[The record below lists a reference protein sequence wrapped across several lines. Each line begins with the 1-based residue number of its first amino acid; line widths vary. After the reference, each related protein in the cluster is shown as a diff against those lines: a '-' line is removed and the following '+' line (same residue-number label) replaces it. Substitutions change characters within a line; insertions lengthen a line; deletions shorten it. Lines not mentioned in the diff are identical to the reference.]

1 MLRAVCQNTLPFHS
15 HRKITARFDGG
26 SLTSDAGWLLFGS
39 VDRQHRLCEGF
50 SSCISESRDQ
60 RYIRHDLLKLIR
72 QRVLQIVAG
81 YEDCNDADTLRSDPM
96 LKTVCD
102 QLPESDPDLATQPTF
117 SRLENSVTRKDLM
130 RLSQWLLGRY
140 VRSLKKRRP
149 GKIILDLDSTD
160 DHTHGQQEFSF
171 YHGYY
176 RSHILHPLLI
186 FDADTG
192 DLVCAVLRPGNKGA
206 ASHIVPILKRV
217 VEAIRQGVGTDVEI
231 EIRADSGFAT
241 PRLYEFCEAEE
252 NQLQYVIG
260 LSRNPR
266 LQRVVEPLL
275 DSTRERFLELEEKQR
290 QFDEFLYRA
299 NSWDRSRRVIVK
311 VEVDQRGI
319 NRRFV
324 VTNRDDLC
332 SQSLYDHYT
341 NRGQTENFI
350 KAFKNHLSMDRLSC
364 HRFLANQFRLL
375 LHALAY
381 QMFVRL
387 RDYLHG
393 TPWLRVGNRSLDR
406 RNRNLTSSCPQD
418 RGPDPTNHS
427 THLGP
432 SFLSLSRTTPLPP
445 RLESSQLQLA
455 SPSSPKNRFRYSPR
469 PRSLNQ
475 GPFPPPELPGFLSN
489 TGLSATLTSQTWS
502 SRTVCWDITHPTQ
515 SEIHSPTTS
524 NASPTDILRKS
535 ACHTCPLSS

>member
-1 MLRAVCQNTLPFHS
+1 MSKTVCQNTLPFHS
-15 HRKITARFDGG
+15 HRNITARFDGG

-39 VDRQHRLCEGF
+39 LDRQHRLCEGF

-117 SRLENSVTRKDLM
+117 SRLENSVTKKDLM
-130 RLSQWLLGRY
+130 RLSRWLLGRY

-149 GKIILDLDSTD
+149 SKIILDLDSTD

-176 RSHILHPLLI
+176 RNHILHPLLI

-217 VEAIRQGVGTDVEI
+217 VEAIRQAVGTDVEI

-241 PRLYEFCEAEE
+241 PRLYEFCECEE
-252 NQLQYVIG
+252 NKLQYVIG

-299 NSWDRSRRVIVK
+299 HSWDRSRRVIVK

-393 TPWLRVGNRSLDR
+393 TPLAHA
-406 RNRNLTSSCPQD
+406 RNRNLTSSGPQD
-418 RGPDPTNHS
+418 WGPDPTNHS

-445 RLESSQLQLA
+445 RLESPELQLA
-455 SPSSPKNRFRYSPR
+455 FPSSPEKPLPTLIQAQICLKFTPQTTQTPRQPISFANPPVTTARFRV
-469 PRSLNQ
+469 
-475 GPFPPPELPGFLSN
+475 GPLLEPFFNSGLRFLHNPG
-489 TGLSATLTSQTWS
+489 
-502 SRTVCWDITHPTQ
+502 
-515 SEIHSPTTS
+515 
-524 NASPTDILRKS
+524 
-535 ACHTCPLSS
+535 

>member
-1 MLRAVCQNTLPFHS
+1 MLKAVCQNTLLFHS

-39 VDRQHRLCEGF
+39 LDRQHRLCEGF
-50 SSCISESRDQ
+50 SSCISESRDR
-60 RYIRHDLLKLIR
+60 RYVRHDLLKLIR

-117 SRLENSVTRKDLM
+117 SRLENSVTKKDLM
-130 RLSQWLLGRY
+130 RLSRWLLGCY

-149 GKIILDLDSTD
+149 SKIILDLDSTD

-176 RSHILHPLLI
+176 RNHILHPLLI

-192 DLVCAVLRPGNKGA
+192 DLVCVVLRPGNKGA

-241 PRLYEFCEAEE
+241 PRLYEFCEGEE

-275 DSTRERFLELEEKQR
+275 DSTRLQFVELEEKQR

-299 NSWDRSRRVIVK
+299 KSWDRSRRVIVK

-393 TPWLRVGNRSLDR
+393 TPWHKLEIETLRR
-406 RNRNLTSSCPQD
+406 RVLKIGARIRQTTRRIWVHLSSAFPEQ
-418 RGPDPTNHS
+418 PLF
-427 THLGP
+427 HLV
-432 SFLSLSRTTPLPP
+432 LSRLN
-445 RLESSQLQLA
+445 SS
-455 SPSSPKNRFRYSPR
+455 
-469 PRSLNQ
+469 
-475 GPFPPPELPGFLSN
+475 
-489 TGLSATLTSQTWS
+489 
-502 SRTVCWDITHPTQ
+502 
-515 SEIHSPTTS
+515 
-524 NASPTDILRKS
+524 
-535 ACHTCPLSS
+535 

>member
-1 MLRAVCQNTLPFHS
+1 MLKAVCQNTLLFHS

-39 VDRQHRLCEGF
+39 LDRQHRLCEGF
-50 SSCISESRDQ
+50 SSCISESRDR
-60 RYIRHDLLKLIR
+60 RYVRHDLLKLIR

-117 SRLENSVTRKDLM
+117 SRLENSVTKKDLM
-130 RLSQWLLGRY
+130 RLSQWLQF
-140 VRSLKKRRP
+140 V
-149 GKIILDLDSTD
+149 
-160 DHTHGQQEFSF
+160 
-171 YHGYY
+171 
-176 RSHILHPLLI
+176 
-186 FDADTG
+186 
-192 DLVCAVLRPGNKGA
+192 
-206 ASHIVPILKRV
+206 
-217 VEAIRQGVGTDVEI
+217 
-231 EIRADSGFAT
+231 
-241 PRLYEFCEAEE
+241 
-252 NQLQYVIG
+252 
-260 LSRNPR
+260 
-266 LQRVVEPLL
+266 
-275 DSTRERFLELEEKQR
+275 ELEEKQR

-299 NSWDRSRRVIVK
+299 KSWDRSRRVIVK

-393 TPWLRVGNRSLDR
+393 TPWHKLEIETLRR
-406 RNRNLTSSCPQD
+406 RVLKIGARIRQTTRRIWVHLSSAFPEQ
-418 RGPDPTNHS
+418 PLF
-427 THLGP
+427 HLV
-432 SFLSLSRTTPLPP
+432 LSRLN
-445 RLESSQLQLA
+445 SS
-455 SPSSPKNRFRYSPR
+455 
-469 PRSLNQ
+469 
-475 GPFPPPELPGFLSN
+475 
-489 TGLSATLTSQTWS
+489 
-502 SRTVCWDITHPTQ
+502 
-515 SEIHSPTTS
+515 
-524 NASPTDILRKS
+524 
-535 ACHTCPLSS
+535 

>member
-1 MLRAVCQNTLPFHS
+1 
-15 HRKITARFDGG
+15 
-26 SLTSDAGWLLFGS
+26 
-39 VDRQHRLCEGF
+39 
-50 SSCISESRDQ
+50 
-60 RYIRHDLLKLIR
+60 
-72 QRVLQIVAG
+72 
-81 YEDCNDADTLRSDPM
+81 M

-117 SRLENSVTRKDLM
+117 SRLENSVTKKDLM
-130 RLSQWLLGRY
+130 RLSRWLLGRY

-149 GKIILDLDSTD
+149 SKIILDLDSTD

-176 RSHILHPLLI
+176 RNHILHPLLI

-217 VEAIRQGVGTDVEI
+217 VEAIRQAVGTDVEI

-241 PRLYEFCEAEE
+241 PRLYEFCECEE

-275 DSTRERFLELEEKQR
+275 DSTREKVRLSWRKNSVSLTSFFIEPT
-290 QFDEFLYRA
+290 
-299 NSWDRSRRVIVK
+299 SWDQSRRVIVK

-364 HRFLANQFRLL
+364 HRFPGQSVSTPPACTGLPDVPF
-375 LHALAY
+375 
-381 QMFVRL
+381 RL

-393 TPWLRVGNRSLDR
+393 TPWHKA
-406 RNRNLTSSCPQD
+406 RNRNLTSSGPQD
-418 RGPDPTNHS
+418 WGPDPTNHS

-445 RLESSQLQLA
+445 RLESPQLQLA
-455 SPSSPKNRFRYSPR
+455 FPSSPEKP
-469 PRSLNQ
+469 
-475 GPFPPPELPGFLSN
+475 LP
-489 TGLSATLTSQTWS
+489 TLIQAQI
-502 SRTVCWDITHPTQ
+502 CLK
-515 SEIHSPTTS
+515 IHSPNHS
-524 NASPTDILRKS
+524 DASPTHILRKS
-535 ACHTCPLSS
+535 ACHTCPLPSWATSRVVFQHRTTVLA

>member
-1 MLRAVCQNTLPFHS
+1 MSKTVCQNTLPFHS
-15 HRKITARFDGG
+15 HRNITARFDGG

-39 VDRQHRLCEGF
+39 LDRQHRLCEGF

-117 SRLENSVTRKDLM
+117 SRLENSVTKKDLM
-130 RLSQWLLGRY
+130 RLSRWLLGRY

-149 GKIILDLDSTD
+149 SKIILDLDSTD

-176 RSHILHPLLI
+176 RNHILHPLLI

-217 VEAIRQGVGTDVEI
+217 VEAIRQAVGTDVEI

-241 PRLYEFCEAEE
+241 PRLYEFCECEE
-252 NQLQYVIG
+252 NKLQYVIG

-299 NSWDRSRRVIVK
+299 HSWDRSRRVIVK

-350 KAFKNHLSMDRLSC
+350 KAFTESSEHGPTQLSSIPGQSVSTPPACTGLPDVRSPARLSS
-364 HRFLANQFRLL
+364 RNPLAQ
-375 LHALAY
+375 A
-381 QMFVRL
+381 
-387 RDYLHG
+387 
-393 TPWLRVGNRSLDR
+393 
-406 RNRNLTSSCPQD
+406 RNRNLTSSDPQD
-418 RGPDPTNHS
+418 WGPDPTNHS

-445 RLESSQLQLA
+445 RLESPQLQLA
-455 SPSSPKNRFRYSPR
+455 FPSSPEKPLPTLIQAQICLKFTPQTTQTPRQPIFFANPPVTPARFRV
-469 PRSLNQ
+469 
-475 GPFPPPELPGFLSN
+475 GPLLESFFNTELRFLHNPGWRY
-489 TGLSATLTSQTWS
+489 GG
-502 SRTVCWDITHPTQ
+502 
-515 SEIHSPTTS
+515 
-524 NASPTDILRKS
+524 
-535 ACHTCPLSS
+535 

>member
-1 MLRAVCQNTLPFHS
+1 MLKAVCQNTLPFHS

-39 VDRQHRLCEGF
+39 LDRQHRLCEGF
-50 SSCISESRDQ
+50 SSCIAESRDR
-60 RYIRHDLLKLIR
+60 RYVRHDLLKLIR

-117 SRLENSVTRKDLM
+117 SRLENSVTKKDLM
-130 RLSQWLLGRY
+130 RLSRWLLGRY

-149 GKIILDLDSTD
+149 AKIILDLDSTD

-176 RSHILHPLLI
+176 RNHILHPLLI

-217 VEAIRQGVGTDVEI
+217 VEAIRQAVGTDVEI

-241 PRLYEFCEAEE
+241 PRLYEFCECEE
-252 NQLQYVIG
+252 NKLQYVIG

-275 DSTRERFLELEEKQR
+275 DSTRLRFVELEEKQR

-299 NSWDRSRRVIVK
+299 HSWDRSRRVIVK

-393 TPWLRVGNRSLDR
+393 TPWHKLEIETLRRRVLKIGARIRQTTRRIWVHLSSAFPEQPLFSLR
-406 RNRNLTSSCPQD
+406 R
-418 RGPDPTNHS
+418 
-427 THLGP
+427 
-432 SFLSLSRTTPLPP
+432 
-445 RLESSQLQLA
+445 
-455 SPSSPKNRFRYSPR
+455 PSSPEKP
-469 PRSLNQ
+469 
-475 GPFPPPELPGFLSN
+475 LP
-489 TGLSATLTSQTWS
+489 TLIQAQICLKFTPQT
-502 SRTVCWDITHPTQ
+502 TQ
-515 SEIHSPTTS
+515 
-524 NASPTDILRKS
+524 NASPTHILRKS
-535 ACHTCPLSS
+535 ACHTCPLPSWATSRVVFQHRTTVLA

>member
-1 MLRAVCQNTLPFHS
+1 MLKAVCQNTLLFHS

-39 VDRQHRLCEGF
+39 LDRQHRLCEGF
-50 SSCISESRDQ
+50 SSCIAESRDR
-60 RYIRHDLLKLIR
+60 RYVRHDLLKLIR

-81 YEDCNDADTLRSDPM
+81 YEDCNDADTLRSDPR

-117 SRLENSVTRKDLM
+117 SRLENSVTKKDLM
-130 RLSQWLLGRY
+130 RLSRWLLGRY

-176 RSHILHPLLI
+176 RNHILHPLLI
-186 FDADTG
+186 FDAATG

-206 ASHIVPILKRV
+206 ASHIVPVLKRV
-217 VEAIRQGVGTDVEI
+217 VEAIRQAVGPGVEI

-241 PRLYEFCEAEE
+241 PRLYEFCECEE
-252 NQLQYVIG
+252 NKLQYVIG

-275 DSTRERFLELEEKQR
+275 DSTRLRFLELEEKQR
-290 QFDEFLYRA
+290 RFDEFLYRA
-299 NSWDRSRRVIVK
+299 HSWDRSRRVIVK

-324 VTNRDDLC
+324 LTNRDDLC

-341 NRGQTENFI
+341 DRGQTENFI
-350 KAFKNHLSMDRLSC
+350 KAFKNHLMDRLSNQFRLATQIETLRRRVLTTIGARIRQTTRRIF
-364 HRFLANQFRLL
+364 HLSSVSRTTPLSPRVASIPVSLLANQFRLL

-393 TPWLRVGNRSLDR
+393 TPWHKLEIETLRR
-406 RNRNLTSSCPQD
+406 RVLKIGARIRQTTRRIWVHLSSAFPEQ
-418 RGPDPTNHS
+418 PLF
-427 THLGP
+427 HLV
-432 SFLSLSRTTPLPP
+432 LSRLN
-445 RLESSQLQLA
+445 SS
-455 SPSSPKNRFRYSPR
+455 
-469 PRSLNQ
+469 
-475 GPFPPPELPGFLSN
+475 
-489 TGLSATLTSQTWS
+489 
-502 SRTVCWDITHPTQ
+502 
-515 SEIHSPTTS
+515 
-524 NASPTDILRKS
+524 
-535 ACHTCPLSS
+535 

>member
-1 MLRAVCQNTLPFHS
+1 MISCQRA
-15 HRKITARFDGG
+15 I
-26 SLTSDAGWLLFGS
+26 
-39 VDRQHRLCEGF
+39 
-50 SSCISESRDQ
+50 
-60 RYIRHDLLKLIR
+60 
-72 QRVLQIVAG
+72 
-81 YEDCNDADTLRSDPM
+81 
-96 LKTVCD
+96 
-102 QLPESDPDLATQPTF
+102 PDLATQPTF
-117 SRLENSVTRKDLM
+117 SRLENSVTKKDLM
-130 RLSQWLLGRY
+130 RLSRWLLGRY

-149 GKIILDLDSTD
+149 SKIILDLDSTD

-176 RSHILHPLLI
+176 RNHILHPLLI

-217 VEAIRQGVGTDVEI
+217 VEAIRQAVGPGVEI

-241 PRLYEFCEAEE
+241 PRLYEFCECEE
-252 NQLQYVIG
+252 NKLQYVIG

-275 DSTRERFLELEEKQR
+275 DSTRLRFLELEEKQR

-299 NSWDRSRRVIVK
+299 HSWDRSRRVIVK

-393 TPWLRVGNRSLDR
+393 TPWHKLEIETLRR
-406 RNRNLTSSCPQD
+406 RVLKIGARIRQT
-418 RGPDPTNHS
+418 TS

-432 SFLSLSRTTPLPP
+432 SFLSLPRTTPLPP
-445 RLESSQLQLA
+445 RLESPELQLA
-455 SPSSPKNRFRYSPR
+455 FPSSPEKPL
-469 PRSLNQ
+469 PTPHP
-475 GPFPPPELPGFLSN
+475 GPDL
-489 TGLSATLTSQTWS
+489 
-502 SRTVCWDITHPTQ
+502 
-515 SEIHSPTTS
+515 SEIHSPNHS
-524 NASPTDILRKS
+524 NALANPYSSQIRLSHLPASELGHFSSRFCNTELRFL
-535 ACHTCPLSS
+535 HNPG

>member
-1 MLRAVCQNTLPFHS
+1 MRQPATDRKHAITLLNNPP
-15 HRKITARFDGG
+15 
-26 SLTSDAGWLLFGS
+26 GS
-39 VDRQHRLCEGF
+39 VSSSRPRRARYDERVKQVLVTLWTTANRICAKRLVPF
-50 SSCISESRDQ
+50 
-60 RYIRHDLLKLIR
+60 
-72 QRVLQIVAG
+72 
-81 YEDCNDADTLRSDPM
+81 
-96 LKTVCD
+96 
-102 QLPESDPDLATQPTF
+102 LPE
-117 SRLENSVTRKDLM
+117 LM

-217 VEAIRQGVGTDVEI
+217 VEAIDKEWGRMSRLRFGPT
-231 EIRADSGFAT
+231 AAL

-393 TPWLRVGNRSLDR
+393 TPWHKLEIETLRR
-406 RNRNLTSSCPQD
+406 RVLKIGARIRQTTRRIWVHLSSAFPEQPLFHLVLSRLNSAPRKTASD
-418 RGPDPTNHS
+418 THPGPD
-427 THLGP
+427 L
-432 SFLSLSRTTPLPP
+432 
-445 RLESSQLQLA
+445 
-455 SPSSPKNRFRYSPR
+455 
-469 PRSLNQ
+469 
-475 GPFPPPELPGFLSN
+475 
-489 TGLSATLTSQTWS
+489 
-502 SRTVCWDITHPTQ
+502 

>member
-1 MLRAVCQNTLPFHS
+1 MTPIRCARIRCSRQSVISCQRAIP
-15 HRKITARFDGG
+15 I
-26 SLTSDAGWLLFGS
+26 W
-39 VDRQHRLCEGF
+39 
-50 SSCISESRDQ
+50 
-60 RYIRHDLLKLIR
+60 
-72 QRVLQIVAG
+72 
-81 YEDCNDADTLRSDPM
+81 P
-96 LKTVCD
+96 
-102 QLPESDPDLATQPTF
+102 TQPTF
-117 SRLENSVTRKDLM
+117 SRLENSVTKKDLM
-130 RLSQWLLGRY
+130 RLSRWLLRRY
-140 VRSLKKRRP
+140 VHSLKKRRP
-149 GKIILDLDSTD
+149 SKIILDLDSTD

-176 RSHILHPLLI
+176 RNHILHPLLI

-217 VEAIRQGVGTDVEI
+217 VEAIRQAVGTDVEI

-241 PRLYEFCEAEE
+241 PRLYEFCECEE
-252 NQLQYVIG
+252 NKLQYVIG

-275 DSTRERFLELEEKQR
+275 DSTRLRFLELEEKQR

-299 NSWDRSRRVIVK
+299 HSWDRSRRVIVK

-393 TPWLRVGNRSLDR
+393 TPWHKLEIETLRR
-406 RNRNLTSSCPQD
+406 RVLKIGARIRQTT
-418 RGPDPTNHS
+418 RR
-427 THLGP
+427 HLGP

-445 RLESSQLQLA
+445 RLESPELQLA
-455 SPSSPKNRFRYSPR
+455 SPSSPEKP
-469 PRSLNQ
+469 
-475 GPFPPPELPGFLSN
+475 LP
-489 TGLSATLTSQTWS
+489 TLIQAQICLKFT
-502 SRTVCWDITHPTQ
+502 P
-515 SEIHSPTTS
+515 PTTS
-524 NASPTDILRKS
+524 TASPTDTLRKS
-535 ACHTCPLSS
+535 GCHTCTHPIWATSQGFFQHRTTVLA

>member
-1 MLRAVCQNTLPFHS
+1 MLKAVCQNTLPFHS
-15 HRKITARFDGG
+15 RRNITARFDGG

-39 VDRQHRLCEGF
+39 LDRQHRLCEGF
-50 SSCISESRDQ
+50 SCCISESRDQ

-117 SRLENSVTRKDLM
+117 SRLENSVTKKDLM
-130 RLSQWLLGRY
+130 RLSRWLLGRY

-149 GKIILDLDSTD
+149 AKIILDLDSTD

-176 RSHILHPLLI
+176 RNHILHPLLI

-217 VEAIRQGVGTDVEI
+217 VEAIRQGVGRDVEI

-241 PRLYEFCEAEE
+241 PRLYEFCECEE
-252 NQLQYVIG
+252 NKLQYVIG

-275 DSTRERFLELEEKQR
+275 DSTRERFVELEEKQR
-290 QFDEFLYRA
+290 QFDEFLYQA
-299 NSWDRSRRVIVK
+299 KSWDRSRRIIVK

-341 NRGQTENFI
+341 N
-350 KAFKNHLSMDRLSC
+350 
-364 HRFLANQFRLL
+364 
-375 LHALAY
+375 
-381 QMFVRL
+381 
-387 RDYLHG
+387 
-393 TPWLRVGNRSLDR
+393 
-406 RNRNLTSSCPQD
+406 
-418 RGPDPTNHS
+418 
-427 THLGP
+427 
-432 SFLSLSRTTPLPP
+432 
-445 RLESSQLQLA
+445 
-455 SPSSPKNRFRYSPR
+455 
-469 PRSLNQ
+469 
-475 GPFPPPELPGFLSN
+475 
-489 TGLSATLTSQTWS
+489 
-502 SRTVCWDITHPTQ
+502 
-515 SEIHSPTTS
+515 
-524 NASPTDILRKS
+524 
-535 ACHTCPLSS
+535 

>member
-1 MLRAVCQNTLPFHS
+1 M
-15 HRKITARFDGG
+15 
-26 SLTSDAGWLLFGS
+26 
-39 VDRQHRLCEGF
+39 
-50 SSCISESRDQ
+50 
-60 RYIRHDLLKLIR
+60 
-72 QRVLQIVAG
+72 
-81 YEDCNDADTLRSDPM
+81 
-96 LKTVCD
+96 
-102 QLPESDPDLATQPTF
+102 
-117 SRLENSVTRKDLM
+117 
-130 RLSQWLLGRY
+130 
-140 VRSLKKRRP
+140 
-149 GKIILDLDSTD
+149 
-160 DHTHGQQEFSF
+160 
-171 YHGYY
+171 
-176 RSHILHPLLI
+176 
-186 FDADTG
+186 
-192 DLVCAVLRPGNKGA
+192 CAVLRPGNKGA

-341 NRGQTENFI
+341 NRGQTENL
-350 KAFKNHLSMDRLSC
+350 HQGLQESSEHGPTQLSSIPGQSVSTPSACPGLPDVRAPARLSA
-364 HRFLANQFRLL
+364 RDPLAQ
-375 LHALAY
+375 A
-381 QMFVRL
+381 
-387 RDYLHG
+387 
-393 TPWLRVGNRSLDR
+393 

-469 PRSLNQ
+469 PRS
-475 GPFPPPELPGFLSN
+475 
-489 TGLSATLTSQTWS
+489 
-502 SRTVCWDITHPTQ
+502 V
-515 SEIHSPTTS
+515 
-524 NASPTDILRKS
+524 
-535 ACHTCPLSS
+535 

>member
-1 MLRAVCQNTLPFHS
+1 MLKAVCQNTLLFHS

-39 VDRQHRLCEGF
+39 LDRQHRLCEGF
-50 SSCISESRDQ
+50 SSCISESRDR
-60 RYIRHDLLKLIR
+60 RYVRHDLLKLIR

-117 SRLENSVTRKDLM
+117 SRLENSVTKKDLM

-149 GKIILDLDSTD
+149 SKIILDLDSTD

-176 RSHILHPLLI
+176 RNHILHPLLI

-192 DLVCAVLRPGNKGA
+192 DLVCVVLRPGNKGA

-241 PRLYEFCEAEE
+241 PRLYEFCEGEE

-275 DSTRERFLELEEKQR
+275 DSTRLQFVELEEKQR

-299 NSWDRSRRVIVK
+299 KSWDRSRRVSVK

-341 NRGQTENFI
+341 NRGADRELHQGLQESSEHGPTQ
-350 KAFKNHLSMDRLSC
+350 LSSIPGQSVSTPPACTGLPDVRAPPRLSA
-364 HRFLANQFRLL
+364 RDSLAQ
-375 LHALAY
+375 A
-381 QMFVRL
+381 
-387 RDYLHG
+387 
-393 TPWLRVGNRSLDR
+393 

-418 RGPDPTNHS
+418 RGPHPTNHS

-445 RLESSQLQLA
+445 RLESPQLQLA
-455 SPSSPKNRFRYSPR
+455 SPSSPKNRFRYSSR
-469 PRSLNQ
+469 PRS
-475 GPFPPPELPGFLSN
+475 
-489 TGLSATLTSQTWS
+489 
-502 SRTVCWDITHPTQ
+502 V
-515 SEIHSPTTS
+515 
-524 NASPTDILRKS
+524 
-535 ACHTCPLSS
+535 

>member
-39 VDRQHRLCEGF
+39 LDRQHRLCEGF
-50 SSCISESRDQ
+50 SCCISESRDQ

-217 VEAIRQGVGTDVEI
+217 VEAIRQAVGTDVEI

-241 PRLYEFCEAEE
+241 PRLYEFCEGEE

-381 QMFVRL
+381 QNVRAPARL
-387 RDYLHG
+387 SARD
-393 TPWLRVGNRSLDR
+393 SLAQA

-455 SPSSPKNRFRYSPR
+455 SYQLPKNRFPHSSR
-469 PRSLNQ
+469 PRSVCNSLPQPLKRLANRYSSQ
-475 GPFPPPELPGFLSN
+475 IRLSHVHAFELSHF
-489 TGLSATLTSQTWS
+489 S
-502 SRTVCWDITHPTQ
+502 SLFSTPDHG
-515 SEIHSPTTS
+515 S
-524 NASPTDILRKS
+524 
-535 ACHTCPLSS
+535 

>member
-81 YEDCNDADTLRSDPM
+81 YEDCNDADTLRSDPMLKTVCDQLPESDPDLALPLGELRHQEGSDPM

-393 TPWLRVGNRSLDR
+393 TPWHKLEIETLRR
-406 RNRNLTSSCPQD
+406 RVLKIGARIRQTTRRIWVHLSSAFPEQ
-418 RGPDPTNHS
+418 PLF
-427 THLGP
+427 HLV
-432 SFLSLSRTTPLPP
+432 LSRLN
-445 RLESSQLQLA
+445 SS
-455 SPSSPKNRFRYSPR
+455 
-469 PRSLNQ
+469 
-475 GPFPPPELPGFLSN
+475 
-489 TGLSATLTSQTWS
+489 
-502 SRTVCWDITHPTQ
+502 
-515 SEIHSPTTS
+515 
-524 NASPTDILRKS
+524 
-535 ACHTCPLSS
+535 